1 MSAPHLHWSPSAADF
16 TQHQL
21 SHVTSFW
28 RQGRAAEFRLKALP
42 SGRAELCLTFE
53 LPPPSESIPP
63 PALSNPPR
71 SFVKS
76 PLPHGSGADSTAK
89 SFSPRKN
96 SSRQRKSYRR
106 SVLHRA
112 SLTASSLPPPK
123 NGSLRQAALVC
134 VQRLKADSALSVKT
148 PSERKRPLPGTAPV
162 LSPPNCSPL
171 AQRIRLDL
179 QLGASE
185 VNSPER
191 EEGLRSQFSTENSPS
206 PISPPNGRGF
216 PPPAP
221 LVFTPSKTN
230 DEIETPVKAVEEV
243 KSLEVEQVLE
253 AADRITCWNCDDE
266 MLPDHQ
272 CEGGSSVFPVTSEGA
287 VVGSKLPP
295 LPLCHYCCHRGSG
308 EHPVH
313 YYPQCLCLDKK
324 CSCQCYCTNEQL
336 DHRKKLF
343 PNFYRDMV
351 HVDSK
356 DWLKAK
362 AAAEARVE
370 KHYGHRPCD
379 SDNCV
384 TPFSRICEV
393 ILWIP
398 LHPTVVV

>member
-1 MSAPHLHWSPSAADF
+1 MDGHLQEVFYHAPSSSLVPHCTAHAFAHRQF
-16 TQHQL
+16 
-21 SHVTSFW
+21 SHVANFW
-28 RQGRAAEFRLKALP
+28 KQGRQASFRLNVLPDGQAALN
-42 SGRAELCLTFE
+42 LTFQLPPASE
-53 LPPPSESIPP
+53 VVPPPSQVPP
-63 PALSNPPR
+63 VPAPQRPIH
-71 SFVKS
+71 
-76 PLPHGSGADSTAK
+76 PLFPKKSGADLRSNQT
-89 SFSPRKN
+89 SPKVASR
-96 SSRQRKSYRR
+96 RQRKSYRR
-106 SVLHRA
+106 SVLHQA
-112 SLTASSLPPPK
+112 ALAASSTLPPPK

-384 TPFSRICEV
+384 TPFS
-393 ILWIP
+393 
-398 LHPTVVV
+398 